1 MQRALKAFFKTTTQE
16 LIDSRSQG
24 LSEGA
29 EAFLKED
36 SGCWGKAL
44 GMLNPLSKGA
54 WAHILDQWTLS

>member
-16 LIDSRSQG
+16 LIDSRS
-24 LSEGA
+24 LRV

-36 SGCWGKAL
+36 SGCWGKPL
-44 GMLNPLSKGA
+44 GMLNPISKGA